1 MHQKEDR
8 KNVKFVGQ
16 STIIKNMIGLILR
29 ENTMTQ
35 MIIKEC
41 AVRAIGNMT
50 KPIKILE
57 EQAEEGKR
65 FIHLDLFSGIGGF
78 SYAVDEVWGKE
89 NVTHIFSDNDKF
101 CQKVLAKHWPQ
112 AKIYGDIRQLTANT
126 ESRESREQT
135 KWGGGQDISRGNSEA
150 DPDPI
155 GDGLQ
160 EPGAE
165 QQAGGD
171 RQFSKTVADTA
182 NAGIEEVRER
192 ENEIFLLTGGFPCQP
207 FSQAGKRRGTEDDRF
222 LWPEMLRV
230 IKEFK
235 PRWVIG
241 ENVAGFTTMVQYQSS
256 PEVDA
261 QGNAVGEIGNTHH
274 RMGRFVA
281 NEAVEALEA
290 AGYTVE
296 TFIIPACAVG
306 APHRRDRVWIVANS
320 KSGGHGECAGQK
332 CGIQRQGM
340 ESEKQ
345 GWSEARNQNQGCDR
359 ISGDSNNERLER
371 YWKNGECAGER
382 IVRQADWQA
391 DWREVASSTCDVRV
405 DDGLPVELDGF
416 KLSKAGHR
424 VQRLKSLGNAIVPAV
439 AIEIMKAIRLVDNGG
454 S

>member
-101 CQKVLAKHWPQ
+101 CQQVLKKHWPNS
-112 AKIYGDIRQLTANT
+112 KIYGDIRNLRPDTNPDSNRRKSGEKEINPTEARQQTFGNAEECDGVTADAN
-126 ESRESREQT
+126 R
-135 KWGGGQDISRGNSEA
+135 
-150 DPDPI
+150 
-155 GDGLQ
+155 DGLQ
-160 EPGAE
+160 EPRPE
-165 QQAGGD
+165 QQTGGD

-207 FSQAGKRRGTEDDRF
+207 FSQAGKRRGTEDDRY
-222 LWPEMLRV
+222 LWPEMLRT
-230 IKEFK
+230 IREFH

-241 ENVAGFTTMVQYQSS
+241 ENVGGFVTWSNGMVLNQ
-256 PEVDA
+256 VCAD
-261 QGNAVGEIGNTHH
+261 
-274 RMGRFVA
+274 
-281 NEAVEALEA
+281 LEE
-290 AGYTVE
+290 AGYEVQP
-296 TFIIPACAVG
+296 FIIPACAVN

-340 ESEKQ
+340 EK
-345 GWSEARNQNQGCDR
+345 
-359 ISGDSNNERLER
+359 
-371 YWKNGECAGER
+371 
-382 IVRQADWQA
+382 
-391 DWREVASSTCDVRV
+391 
-405 DDGLPVELDGF
+405 
-416 KLSKAGHR
+416 
-424 VQRLKSLGNAIVPAV
+424 
-439 AIEIMKAIRLVDNGG
+439 
-454 S
+454 

>member
-112 AKIYGDIRQLTANT
+112 AKIYGDIRQLTADT
-126 ESRESREQT
+126 S
-135 KWGGGQDISRGNSEA
+135 NS
-150 DPDPI
+150 
-155 GDGLQ
+155 
-160 EPGAE
+160 
-165 QQAGGD
+165 
-171 RQFSKTVADTA
+171 
-182 NAGIEEVRER
+182 GIENVRER
-192 ENEIFLLTGGFPCQP
+192 QDEIFLLTGGFPCQP
-207 FSQAGKRRGTEDDRF
+207 FSQAGKRRGTEDDRY
-222 LWPEMLRV
+222 LWPEMLRT
-230 IKEFK
+230 IREFH

-241 ENVAGFTTMVQYQSS
+241 ENVGGFVTWSNGMVLNQ
-256 PEVDA
+256 VCAD
-261 QGNAVGEIGNTHH
+261 
-274 RMGRFVA
+274 
-281 NEAVEALEA
+281 LEE
-290 AGYTVE
+290 AGYEVQP
-296 TFIIPACAVG
+296 FIIPACAVN